1 MGPAYFQEVLQ
12 ITSDGPIAFPRSS
25 VNNIGWGPDMPP
37 KFVADVIK
45 WPSVLQE
52 AQQITLNGPIAFTR
66 SSVHNID
73 GPRHDGKT
81 VADVNKWAQ
90 HFLESSANYIRWA
103 KTCRQNPL
111 LMLLNGPSVFSGG
124 SANYIGWAQRFTE
137 KFCQ

>member
-1 MGPAYFQEVLQ
+1 MGPAFSGKLNKLHRMGPLLLQEV
-12 ITSDGPIAFPRSS
+12 
-25 VNNIGWGPDMPP
+25 
-37 KFVADVIK
+37 
-45 WPSVLQE
+45 PS
-52 AQQITLNGPIAFTR
+52 IIF
-66 SSVHNID
+66 D

-90 HFLESSANYIRWA
+90 RFLESSANYIRWA

-124 SANYIGWAQRFTE
+124 SANYIGWAQQFTE